1 PSVVIA
7 GTNDGNVQVG
17 FGMNQGTA
25 GSASWVNLTA
35 ANAVLPNRPVMDVAI
50 DVADAANPAASATGY
65 AALGGFDQNTP
76 ATPGHVY
83 QVSCQN
89 SCATFSWR
97 NVSGNLPN
105 IPVNAIAVNPI
116 MPNQVFAGSDW
127 GLYYTDDVSAASPV
141 WYRFENGLPRVMIW
155 DMAIDRGFSTL
166 AVFTRGRGAWAWP
179 LPSGPIDLIFRD
191 GFEVP

>member
-1 PSVVIA
+1 
-7 GTNDGNVQVG
+7 
-17 FGMNQGTA
+17 MNQGTA

-105 IPVNAIAVNPI
+105 IPVNAIAVNPN